1 MHTAFRLSGQAW
13 KGPKDGSDQQ
23 LEGYLRCRTIQ
34 MRKLELSD
42 HTMIKKIGYK
52 IVQGRKT
59 CFLMITSNSCRP
71 MSPSALHK
79 APFCTVA

>member
-52 IVQGRKT
+52 IVQGAKD
-59 CFLMITSNSCRP
+59 LLSHDNLELLQAYEPI
-71 MSPSALHK
+71 
-79 APFCTVA
+79 CTA